1 MLKMPTTH
9 PGTPLCSSK
18 LVLRATVLAQ
28 AVAILLALAPGAV
41 EDRWFRLGLS
51 TLFVQWV
58 ALLTL
63 LLLCQLQK
71 YRPNISAKRL
81 AACAFAILLTCTTLV
96 SLAAFVLL
104 TEKGWEPQVNLSWFI
119 LHNLTIAL
127 IVGIIGLQFYLMH
140 LERNQRIAAQSRAE
154 LDALQA
160 RIRPHFLFNSLNT
173 AAELTRED
181 PEAAEAALLNLS
193 SLFRAAL
200 NAGEA
205 STLKAEIALA
215 KAYIDLERWRL
226 GDRLSITWD
235 LPDPLPDT
243 PLPALTLQPLLENAV
258 GHGIERITTGGS
270 ISVSLLQSEQNIT
283 LLITNPAGEKPARL
297 KGNGM
302 AIDNIRKRLELL
314 SGEQAKLI
322 TGTIDNHYRVKL
334 VIPYAHTDR

>member
-1 MLKMPTTH
+1 MLNLHTAP
-9 PGTPLCSSK
+9 PGTSLCSSK

-215 KAYIDLERWRL
+215 KAYIDLERCAWEI
-226 GDRLSITWD
+226 D
-235 LPDPLPDT
+235 
-243 PLPALTLQPLLENAV
+243 
-258 GHGIERITTGGS
+258 
-270 ISVSLLQSEQNIT
+270 SVSPGICRTRYLTRPCQHS
-283 LLITNPAGEKPARL
+283 
-297 KGNGM
+297 
-302 AIDNIRKRLELL
+302 
-314 SGEQAKLI
+314 
-322 TGTIDNHYRVKL
+322 
-334 VIPYAHTDR
+334 PYSPCWRML

>member
-1 MLKMPTTH
+1 MLNLHTAP
-9 PGTPLCSSK
+9 PGIPLCSSK

-28 AVAILLALAPGAV
+28 AVAILLALAPGVV

-58 ALLTL
+58 TLLTL

-71 YRPNISAKRL
+71 RRPNLAPKQLSAW
-81 AACAFAILLTCTTLV
+81 AFAILLTCTTLV
-96 SLAAFVLL
+96 SFAAFILL
-104 TEKGWEPQVNLSWFI
+104 TEKGWEPQVDLNLFI
-119 LHNLTIAL
+119 LHNLLIATV
-127 IVGIIGLQFYLMH
+127 VGIIGLQFYLMH

-181 PEAAEAALLNLS
+181 PEAAETALLNLS

-205 STLKAEIALA
+205 STLKAEINLA

-226 GDRLSITWD
+226 GDRLSVSWD
-235 LPDPLPDT
+235 LPDQLPDI

-258 GHGIERITTGGS
+258 GHGIERTTRGGS
-270 ISVSLLQSEQNIT
+270 ISVSLLQSEHNIT
-283 LLITNPAGEKPARL
+283 LLITNPAGEKPTRL

-322 TGTIDNHYRVKL
+322 TGTVDNHYRVKL